1 MSHVGVWKRIP
12 GRGNGSC
19 KNPETGAYL
28 TYSKTGRFKEQQ
40 ETWQAQGTSGEASV
54 DRVERGRR
62 RTVEGDIRSLITV
75 SRTKTTAARPRVVV
89 AGVVRSGQIFEMF
102 WRQNWI
108 S

>member
-40 ETWQAQGTSGEASV
+40 ETWQAQGTSGGQCGWSRA
-54 DRVERGRR
+54 RQGA
-62 RTVEGDIRSLITV
+62 TVEAESSEVTGL
-75 SRTKTTAARPRVVV
+75 PLL
-89 AGVVRSGQIFEMF
+89 GHCELWGLCPEGE
-102 WRQNWI
+102 
-108 S
+108 

>member
-1 MSHVGVWKRIP
+1 MSCVGVWKRIP
-12 GRGNGSC
+12 GRGNGRG

-28 TYSKTGRFKEQQ
+28 TYSKNRRFKEQQ
-40 ETWQAQGTSGEASV
+40 ETWRAQGTSGEASV
-54 DRVERGRR
+54 DREERGKR
-62 RTVEGDIRSLITV
+62 RTVEGDVRSLITV
-75 SRTKTTAARPRVVV
+75 SRTKITVALPRVVV